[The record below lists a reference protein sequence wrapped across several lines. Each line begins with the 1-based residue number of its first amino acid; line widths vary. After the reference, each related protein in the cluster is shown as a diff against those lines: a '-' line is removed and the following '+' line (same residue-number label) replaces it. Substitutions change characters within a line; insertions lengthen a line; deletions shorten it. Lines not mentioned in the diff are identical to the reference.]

1 MKPLWTI
8 TLTSKGAIEIN
19 ENEADY
25 IVSIRA
31 DYGYVDRG
39 SLLFANEH
47 SAHTQVVGIFA
58 EGYWAMAEREKE
70 KE

>member
-1 MKPLWTI
+1 MKPLWKV

-25 IVSIRA
+25 IVFRA
-31 DYGYVDRG
+31 DYVYVDRG

-47 SAHTQVVGIFA
+47 SVRKQVVGIFA